1 VAGIKA
7 IEIRQINLFKSGGS
21 SRLVNV
27 RVTDFILTIIWG
39 GIITSNVC
47 GEHNKDNVKNK
58 IILIWFNTNNNP
70 TESKITNLCYPS
82 IAGLYLRELQ
92 KIKLGKAK
100 GF

>member
-1 VAGIKA
+1 MAGIKA

-39 GIITSNVC
+39 GIITSNIC

-58 IILIWFNTNNNP
+58 ILQQEAHDRNIKVVHSLELNKNP
-70 TESKITNLCYPS
+70 I
-82 IAGLYLRELQ
+82 
-92 KIKLGKAK
+92 
-100 GF
+100 